1 MLLDVAPVR
10 EGVTAPTVTLS
21 LDADTCFTL
30 AAVLTELGTALG
42 RAERSYTARKR
53 WEADEPQRKARKEA
67 FTATVARRIDEL
79 KARPRREIVSI
90 IGKEFEFGYD
100 MATFY
105 YRDIKAEER
114 RKAALERNEKV
125 EGLKRKGFTARAI
138 GQHLGLSQGHV
149 KNILTRIRANTSLRT
164 EAATATAS

>member
-1 MLLDVAPVR
+1 MLLDVTPVR

-30 AAVLTELGTALG
+30 ACVLTELGTALE
-42 RAERSYTARKR
+42 RAQRAFTARKR

-67 FTATVARRIDEL
+67 FTAIVARRIEEL

-90 IGKEFEFGYD
+90 IGKEFEIGYD

-114 RKAALERNEKV
+114 RKAALARNEKV
-125 EGLKRKGFTARAI
+125 EGLKKEGLTARVI
-138 GQHLGLSQGHV
+138 GKRLKLSQGHV
-149 KNILTRIRANTSLRT
+149 KNILTRMRADTSART